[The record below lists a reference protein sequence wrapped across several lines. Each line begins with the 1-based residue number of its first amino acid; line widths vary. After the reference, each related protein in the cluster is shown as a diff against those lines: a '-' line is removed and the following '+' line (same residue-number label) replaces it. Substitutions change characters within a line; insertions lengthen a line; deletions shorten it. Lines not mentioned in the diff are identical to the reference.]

1 MINEVAIMDPLG
13 KLIYLPPDLCT
24 NQNLTKDIFNDV
36 STVITKPAI
45 LIEVM
50 ENSQLQF
57 YYFRSI
63 GWNKTFLIIICQIN
77 NRWEVNTCIRN
88 PAGETLSTVLKKGKQ
103 IL

>member
-1 MINEVAIMDPLG
+1 MDPLG

-24 NQNLTKDIFNDV
+24 NQNSTKNIFNDV

>member
-1 MINEVAIMDPLG
+1 MINEVAVMDPLG
-13 KLIYLPPDLCT
+13 KLIYLPPDLFT
-24 NQNLTKDIFNDV
+24 KQNSAKDIFNDV

-50 ENSQLQF
+50 ENEQLQF

-63 GWNKTFLIIICQIN
+63 GWNKTFLIIIHQIN
-77 NRWEVNTCIRN
+77 DRWEVHQCIRN
-88 PAGETLSTVLKKGKQ
+88 PAGETLAAVLKKGKQ